1 MAYSSIP
8 NSRRSHPDDPDVLC
22 LRRLRHV
29 ATRAGLAATLALA
42 VMGPDS
48 TLSAHQFAEIIVLPG
63 ARSAEGIATG
73 RGSTFYAG
81 DLFSGDIFRGDLRT
95 GTVERFI
102 HPPPGRMALGIK
114 ADVRHGLLFVAGGFT
129 GQAYVYDLETGADL
143 ATFQLGAFIND
154 VVVTED
160 AAWFTDSAL
169 PRLYRIPVHP
179 GGSVRTL
186 TVTGPAADTSG
197 TGGVPNLNGIAV
209 APNGKTLIVSHSS
222 LGGLFT
228 VNPHT
233 GASALIEGVPVPSVD
248 GILLSGGRLYATQTF
263 LNQIAEIDLS
273 QDLTQGTMERIITSP
288 LFEIPTSVARRG
300 DRLAV
305 VNAKFDTGFPPTAA
319 TYEVVIIEDHDRRR
333 DQRDH

>member
-8 NSRRSHPDDPDVLC
+8 NSGPSHPDRPHVLC
-22 LRRLRHV
+22 FRRLIHV
-29 ATRAGLAATLALA
+29 ATWTGLVATLALGVIGPGSTVSARQFPA
-42 VMGPDS
+42 V
-48 TLSAHQFAEIIVLPG
+48 IVLPG

-95 GTVERFI
+95 GAVERFI
-102 HPPPGRMALGIK
+102 HPPPGRMALGLK

-222 LGGLFT
+222 LGGLFR
-228 VNPHT
+228 VNPRT

-248 GILLSGGRLYATQTF
+248 GILLSGDRLYATQTF
-263 LNQIAEIDLS
+263 LNQITEIDLS
-273 QDLTQGTMERIITSP
+273 PDLTQGTIERIITSP

-319 TYEVVIIEDHDRRR
+319 TYEVVIIEDHDRSR
-333 DQRDH
+333 DQ